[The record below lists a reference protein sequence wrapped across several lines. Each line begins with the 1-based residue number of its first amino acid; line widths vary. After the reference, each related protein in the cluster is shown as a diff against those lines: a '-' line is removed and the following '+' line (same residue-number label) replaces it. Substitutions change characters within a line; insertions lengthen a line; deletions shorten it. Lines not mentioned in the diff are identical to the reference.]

1 MMFKFK
7 KYKYLLL
14 LMLFAI
20 AGQNALAQN
29 YSWFHWTVN
38 VKARIIDEDGLVYD
52 LPEAGS
58 VYAKLAKNS
67 AEEINTTAS
76 HTHPNW
82 ATNVNSMSQNVTL
95 HAIPN
100 AGYKFLY
107 WTTED
112 GSIINAS
119 TTEQNDGKATTGCNA
134 TRRCYYGNKG
144 TSDPN
149 HVASHT
155 SLTQQ
160 YGTYSNIFNYYAVFE
175 PISPSIAV
183 KSNNTSLGRALCSKY
198 DNEKGD
204 EVTIK
209 AYCVDYDTKFLGWQV
224 NGEFVSREN
233 PYTFTTTNDGETEGT
248 IIYTAVF
255 ENGYN
260 FHRIR
265 NYVTKNYLNA
275 ISDDGNTS
283 TLVSG
288 GAITSLELN
297 TNDLNDVMYEA
308 GSIVDIYYARI
319 PNDTRYY
326 YDYFVQG
333 AKASKYY
340 DFDPDDPTSST
351 GGVFVRM
358 PFDAK
363 TYTNTWAFATSNE
376 GGMRFTDDNGVAKIT
391 MGERPES
398 QWYIECVD
406 KDLETKENYFSLD
419 PAKLVEVD
427 GKYYTTLRTSW
438 NILFNPEQMTP
449 YIVKSVNETE
459 GTFEMEPI
467 TGNIIPA
474 GTPVIIETSSNVV
487 LDNRM
492 VPTTTGAVSGAVPS
506 GNLLQTST
514 KYFPNQSVST
524 NDNYKKLMVNANGQ
538 LAFGGNALNS
548 VNGNEAYLCVA
559 NEVILPSKIPNIT
572 LAELLAS
579 GDTEKTYNVT
589 DLTSVEVVN
598 GDRLLIC
605 KDNNGYAS
613 KDAIAEGYVD
623 FMHNTSGLTMSVPE
637 TYDQSNWIG
646 LRIPDGE
653 NVSQSIMNCPLKGVV
668 GKLTSTV
675 NPEFI
680 LEQMPEA
687 NGNKVNYN
695 PNLYIAASFYGLNHQ
710 KSEVNNK
717 WYFFVQPK
725 PMELANV
732 EMSQWDG
739 NKFIAPVNDAAH
751 PTWNTAKLQGE
762 FEFNGSF
769 LEQGGVF
776 LEAGHVYEMLPAI
789 VKYKDGTNHPHVY
802 VLGTVND
809 LGWSPRKGVEMY
821 TTDGNI
827 YTATVTVNATNG
839 NNGYF
844 SFTKKLGGENDSD
857 WDAINSYRFG
867 ANTEGEL
874 NYAANYPVSTSDFG
888 NELPMRDDWYD
899 GTRSFELSSGTYKL
913 TVKLSTLKLII
924 TQPTAKAPLR
934 DETRQQ
940 YVVYPLRI
948 DKVTKEE
955 NGVITAVADVKAKQ
969 VAGVKYY
976 NMVGIESE
984 RPFEGVNIVVTRYS
998 DGSTSTAK
1006 RLF

>member
-1 MMFKFK
+1 MFKLK
-7 KYKYLLL
+7 NYKYLLL
-14 LMLFAI
+14 LMLFAF
-20 AGQNALAQN
+20 AGQDAWGGN
-29 YSWFHWTVN
+29 YSWFNFDVY
-38 VKARIIDEDGLVYD
+38 VKARVKTADGVVYEE
-52 LPEAGS
+52 PTAGS

-67 AEEINTTAS
+67 AERENHEYG
-76 HTHPNW
+76 HTHPDNASDQQSW
-82 ATNVNSMSQNVTL
+82 TQNATL

-100 AGYKFLY
+100 AGFRFLY
-107 WTTED
+107 WQNED
-112 GSIINAS
+112 GSTISA
-119 TTEQNDGKATTGCNA
+119 TEAEQNDGKATVGCNA
-134 TRRCYYGNKG
+134 TLRCYYGKNG
-144 TSDPN
+144 SSDSN
-149 HVASHT
+149 HAASHT

-265 NYVTKNYLNA
+265 NYSTLHYLNA
-275 ISDDGNTS
+275 IDDSGSAS
-283 TLVSG
+283 TLISG
-288 GAITSLELN
+288 GEITSLQVN
-297 TNDLNDVMYEA
+297 TTNLEDVMYEA

-333 AKASKYY
+333 AKASKFY

-351 GGVFVRM
+351 GGVFIRM

-363 TYTNTWAFATSNE
+363 TYTNTWAFSTSNE

-391 MGERPES
+391 MGERPTS

-406 KDLETKENYFSLD
+406 KDLNTKENYFSLD
-419 PAKLVEVD
+419 PAKLVQV
-427 GKYYTTLRTSW
+427 GNKYYTTLRTSW

-449 YIVKSVNETE
+449 YIVKSVDETA
-459 GTFEMEPI
+459 GTFEMEAI
-467 TGNIIPA
+467 NGNIIPA

-492 VPTTTGAVSGAVPS
+492 VPTTTAAASGAVPS

-514 KYFPNQSVST
+514 KYFPNQSVNTSS
-524 NDNYKKLMVNANGQ
+524 NYKKLMVNNNGQ
-538 LAFGGNALNS
+538 LAFGGSALSS

-559 NEVILPSKIPNIT
+559 DDVVLPGKIPNVT

-579 GDTEKTYNVT
+579 GDTEKTYNVI
-589 DLTSVEVVN
+589 DLTSVEAVN

-605 KDNNGYAS
+605 KDNNGYANRDE
-613 KDAIAEGYVD
+613 KDDDYID
-623 FMHNTSGLTMSVPE
+623 FMHTASQTQGLTGIPD

-646 LRIPDGE
+646 LRIPDGM
-653 NVSQSIMNCPLKGVV
+653 NVSQDIMNRPLKGVV

-687 NGNKVNYN
+687 NGDVVNYTAN
-695 PNLYIAASFYGLNHQ
+695 VYIAASFYGSNHQ
-710 KSEVNNK
+710 KSNVNNK
-717 WYFFVQPK
+717 EYFFVQPK

-732 EMSQWDG
+732 EWAQWNG
-739 NKFIAPVNDAAH
+739 EKFIVPVANEAN
-751 PTWNTAKLQGE
+751 PTWNQLELEGE

-776 LEAGHVYEMLPAI
+776 LETGHVYEMLPAI
-789 VKYKDGTNHPHVY
+789 VKYKDSNNNDHVY
-802 VLGTVND
+802 VLGDVNNI
-809 LGWSPRKGVEMY
+809 GWDPHKGVEMY

-827 YTATVTVNATNG
+827 YTATVSVDNVNNG
-839 NNGYF
+839 YGYF
-844 SFTKKLGGENDSD
+844 SFTKMLGD
-857 WDAINSYRFG
+857 WDDIKDYRFG
-867 ANTEGEL
+867 PVADG
-874 NYAANYPVSTSDFG
+874 ANYYVDPNYLG
-888 NELPMRDDWYD
+888 NEIPLDYWSAD
-899 GTRSFELSSGTYKL
+899 TRSFEIAAGNYRL
-913 TVKLSTLKLII
+913 TVNLSTKKAVI
-924 TQPTAKAPLR
+924 TPAQAGVPGIKSATNG
-934 DETRQQ
+934 
-940 YVVYPLRI
+940 YVVYPLQI
-948 DKVTKEE
+948 NKVTTEN
-955 NGVITAVADVKAKQ
+955 NGVITAISNMQQGKTITSVV
-969 VAGVKYY
+969 YY
-976 NMVGIESE
+976 NIMGVASDVPYSGI
-984 RPFEGVNIVVTRYS
+984 NIVETRYS
-998 DGSTSTAK
+998 DGSRTTAK
-1006 RLF
+1006 IIR